1 MNTINDMWCHC
12 RDYLEYD
19 SDDSVYEDL
28 QPARSKAKGSA
39 ASSAIKAAR
48 TKECPACGARA
59 AVAAKQ
65 CKSCDHRFMP
75 KSSLQSVSVVS
86 EKETETGSV
95 DDLDEYFPFE
105 PERV

>member
-95 DDLDEYFPFE
+95 DDLDENFTFE
-105 PERV
+105 P